1 MNNIQSVGT
10 LALKNQPIPEV
21 ETKQNIRKIN
31 FKADNDQFVRQ
42 GRPRGPV
49 YTQPAILQQAQQP
62 QQDPYIRM
70 LEKQQKEEKKKNFW
84 NKFALFAGIAAS
96 LAIVAALFMNRNAGA
111 VSSEVKKAME
121 TCKNPALKKAAM
133 EEYAKG
139 PHMRSEKKI
148 RDILALA
155 EASSMKPG
163 MADLEKAAK
172 LMDEK
177 LVDMHEVKEQIMS
190 FLVEY
195 NYNIRNGIKNKK
207 PLVIVM
213 DGPAGTGKTTASEV
227 IAEALGI
234 PYKKVSMGGATG
246 TSIIKGTESKF
257 VGAEAGGIAKGQID
271 NKTNRVLYCL
281 DEVDKLGKSE
291 QHGSTE
297 AALLSLFDDQAK
309 FADDFLGAELDISNS
324 IFVLTT
330 NDYNK
335 LSTPLKNRMKLI
347 KINPYGLETK
357 TKIAKMHLTKE
368 LNENKLFDKVSIK
381 EDSYEQLA
389 KMTDD
394 EGGRQTTKNVQELIR
409 QIKTKLELG
418 EVSGANIEVDSKFIK
433 KHLTF
438 DPNAKTMRERVSE
451 AVSEGRMQK
460 PVEEV
465 LETATSTAT
474 V

>member
-10 LALKNQPIPEV
+10 IALKNQPVPEV
-21 ETKQNIRKIN
+21 ETKQTNVRKIN
-31 FKADNDQFVRQ
+31 FKAENDRFVRQ
-42 GRPRGPV
+42 GQPR
-49 YTQPAILQQAQQP
+49 YTQPAIVQQS

-84 NKFALFAGIAAS
+84 SKFAMFAGIGAS
-96 LAIVAALFMNRNAGA
+96 LAIIAALFMNRNAGA
-111 VSSEVKKAME
+111 ISSEVKKAME
-121 TCKNPALKKAAM
+121 ACQNPALKKAAM

-155 EASSMKPG
+155 EATNMKPG

-177 LVDMHEVKEQIMS
+177 LVDMHEVKEQINS

-195 NYNIRNGIKNKK
+195 NYNIMNGIKNKK

-257 VGAEAGGIAKGQID
+257 VGSEAGGIAKGQID

-347 KINPYGLETK
+347 KINPYGLDTK

-368 LNENKLFDKVSIK
+368 LSENKMSDKVTIN
-381 EDSYEQLA
+381 DNVYEQLA
-389 KMTDD
+389 KMTED

-409 QIKTKLELG
+409 QLKTQFQLG
-418 EVSGANIEVDSKFIK
+418 EVAGNKIEVDANFVK

-438 DPNAKTMRERVSE
+438 DPKAKSMRQRITE

-460 PVEEV
+460 PVEKIT
-465 LETATSTAT
+465 ETATTTTEKSK
-474 V
+474 

>member
-1 MNNIQSVGT
+1 MNNIQSV
-10 LALKNQPIPEV
+10 AELKNITASEA
-21 ETKQNIRKIN
+21 EIKQAGMRRIN
-31 FKADNDQFVRQ
+31 FKAENDSFVRQ
-42 GRPRGPV
+42 SQSKSI
-49 YTQPAILQQAQQP
+49 QPMILQQ
-62 QQDPYIRM
+62 DPRIQM
-70 LEKQQKEEKKKNFW
+70 LEKQQKEEKKRNFW
-84 NKFALFAGIAAS
+84 NKFGMLAGIGAS
-96 LAIVAALFMNRNAGA
+96 LAIIAALFINGKAGA
-111 VSSEVKKAME
+111 VSSEVKRAME

-155 EASSMKPG
+155 DASSMKPG
-163 MADLEKAAK
+163 MVDLEKASK
-172 LMDEK
+172 MMDEK

-195 NYNIRNGIKNKK
+195 NYNVKNGIKNKK

-227 IAEALGI
+227 IAEALNV
-234 PYKKVSMGGATG
+234 PYKKISMGGATG

-257 VGAEAGGIAKGQID
+257 VGSEAGGIAKGQID

-297 AALLSLFDDQAK
+297 AALLSLFDDQAR
-309 FADDFLGAELDISNS
+309 FADDFLGTELDISNS

-347 KINPYGLETK
+347 KINPYGIDTK
-357 TKIAKMHLTKE
+357 AKIAKMHLARE
-368 LNENKLFDKVSIK
+368 LSENKLSDKITVN
-381 EDSYEQLA
+381 ENSYKQLA
-389 KMTDD
+389 EMTND

-409 QIKTKLELG
+409 QIKAKLELG
-418 EVSGANIEVDSKFIK
+418 EVQGDKIEVDANFIK

-438 DPNAKTMRERVSE
+438 DPNAKNMRERVSD
-451 AVSEGRMQK
+451 AINEGRMK
-460 PVEEV
+460 KA
-465 LETATSTAT
+465 LETATRTTTAA
-474 V
+474 